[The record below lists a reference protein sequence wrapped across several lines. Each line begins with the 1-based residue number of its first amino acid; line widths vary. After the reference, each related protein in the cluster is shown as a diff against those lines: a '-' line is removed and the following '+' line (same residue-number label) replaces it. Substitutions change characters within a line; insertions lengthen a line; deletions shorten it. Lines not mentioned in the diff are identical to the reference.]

1 MIILKTKTI
10 PFFEPLEKICIHCI
24 FLSNNNKKKFCD
36 NHTILWQ
43 KNNGFSDQWT
53 KSDSIEAGKERKMKC
68 EMKMKRNKEKLVK
81 VEGFHLFRPY
91 NNQQTQIDRKK
102 IIHGSMIDYDDDD
115 DDGVKVSNS

>member
-1 MIILKTKTI
+1 
-10 PFFEPLEKICIHCI
+10 
-24 FLSNNNKKKFCD
+24 
-36 NHTILWQ
+36 
-43 KNNGFSDQWT
+43 
-53 KSDSIEAGKERKMKC
+53 MKC

-115 DDGVKVSNS
+115 GVKVSNS